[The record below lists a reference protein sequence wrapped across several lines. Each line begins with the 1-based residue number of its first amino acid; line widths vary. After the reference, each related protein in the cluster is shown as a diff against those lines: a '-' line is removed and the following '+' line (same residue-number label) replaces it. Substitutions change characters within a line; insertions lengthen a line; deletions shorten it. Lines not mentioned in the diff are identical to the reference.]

1 MIPVAKLLKFIA
13 KLLKFISCLM
23 SFAKK
28 MTKNPKNINCQADRG
43 LKMMHLGSKAIKQC
57 L

>member
-1 MIPVAKLLKFIA
+1 MFDEFCEKND
-13 KLLKFISCLM
+13 
-23 SFAKK
+23 
-28 MTKNPKNINCQADRG
+28 KNPKNINCQADRG